1 MKNIPFWLN
10 CRLARLR
17 TNAIIAIVSSLY
29 AFLWSGENFRK
40 FVCSK
45 ISCIKEIDSGCCV
58 FLSFL
63 SLIFVCACIYVC
75 VLMCLLFKNKIKLFK
90 SGERHSVFVHYG
102 DIFDDKIIG
111 KKTERCNIVI
121 AVNRCFDTIVD
132 DDLISSKSLHGI
144 LFKRLYQEDI
154 YDQNSLYQAIQ
165 NYFQTNSIKSTEI
178 ISKKNK
184 RKGNNERYPIGTIA
198 EIKINATKRT
208 YFLLGL
214 TRFNKN
220 LHAELT
226 DVEFDE
232 ALVKLLRFCS
242 DRSQGFPVVMP
253 LIGSHCLDGKSEQ
266 DILTHIVE
274 ALRFHKDIM
283 KNDFHIVVS
292 KNAKED
298 VSILNLAGE

>member
-1 MKNIPFWLN
+1 MNISFWVN
-10 CRLARLR
+10 CKPARLR
-17 TNAIIAIVSSLY
+17 TNAIMAIISSLY
-29 AFLWSGENFRK
+29 AFLLSGENFRK

-45 ISCIKEIDSGCCV
+45 ISCIKEIDSSCCI
-58 FLSFL
+58 FFSFL
-63 SLIFVCACIYVC
+63 ALIFIYTC
-75 VLMCLLFKNKIKLFK
+75 VYFIVLACLLFKDKIRLFK

-102 DIFDDKIIG
+102 DIFNDKIIG
-111 KKTERCNIVI
+111 KKNERYNIVI

-132 DDLISSKSLHGI
+132 DDLISSRSLHGI
-144 LFKRLYQEDI
+144 LFNRLYQEGI
-154 YDQNSLYQAIQ
+154 YDQDSLYKEIQ
-165 NYFQTNSIKSTEI
+165 NYFQTNSIKSTET

-198 EIKINATKRT
+198 EISIKATKRT

-242 DRSQGFPVVMP
+242 SRSQGFPVIMP